1 MNKKLTTGIALV
13 ALVGAGVLAWWLQQR
28 SAAPTAAV
36 SSAQPGSGGAP
47 AVEVGQ
53 VQTLRLIDAVE
64 AVGSVQSR
72 QAVVLRP
79 EASGRVAALGF
90 ADGRPVRQGQ
100 LMVQLDDALQ
110 RAQLQQAQAQAG
122 IARTQLERNREL
134 VAQGF
139 VTQSAVD
146 QGASA
151 LEVALAQVALA
162 QAQLARMR
170 ILAPFGGQV
179 GIRLVN
185 VGDYVK
191 DGADIVTLVDASQ
204 VWVDYRLPERYS
216 AQAAAGL
223 PVSVTLDALPGRS
236 FDGRIEA
243 VEARVDADGR
253 ALLVRARLDNRD
265 GLLKPGM
272 FARARTVFG
281 VRENALV
288 VPEEA
293 LVPEGGKQYLLRIVD
308 AGQGPVAQK
317 LQARLGMRIAGKV
330 EVLDGV
336 AAGDRVVTAGQERL
350 LRGDRQPV
358 RIVEIAAAGAVA
370 AGDAASGPVRAAS
383 GNRPAP

>member
-370 AGDAASGPVRAAS
+370 AGDAASGPARAAS